1 MTITRHPKTL
11 SFSAVIF
18 AFSALIASAQ
28 EIGPK
33 VSNESRLGV
42 VVSSGNS
49 RVQNYS
55 LGHSTAIEW
64 ASDALKFSAR
74 ALKSTASGV
83 TSAENYELGLR
94 YERVLNTR
102 FNIFLGQS
110 LRSDAFAGFDK
121 KHNTDLGGKYYFVK
135 ETQTAA
141 ADKNLNAFAELG
153 YRFTKTQFDLA
164 ASTSSHSLRA
174 YLEAEKFWNAS
185 FSSKVSAEFT
195 PSLSESSDWQLNS
208 EISVAAAINSIFS
221 LQSGVLIQFDHLPAT
236 GKEKTDTVFT
246 TGLNAKF

>member
-1 MTITRHPKTL
+1 MTRTRNTKPTL
-11 SFSAVIF
+11 FFTFLF
-18 AFSALIASAQ
+18 ALTASIASAQ
-28 EIGPK
+28 ESGAKI
-33 VSNESRLGV
+33 SNESRLGV

-49 RVQNYS
+49 KVQNYS
-55 LGHSTAIEW
+55 LGHSTAVEW
-64 ASDALKFSAR
+64 ASDALKLSAR

-94 YERVLNTR
+94 YERVLSTR

-110 LRSDAFAGFDK
+110 LKSDAFAGFDK

-141 ADKNLNAFAELG
+141 ADKDLNAFAELG

-164 ASTSSHSLRA
+164 ASTTSHSLRA

-185 FSSKVSAEFT
+185 FSSKISAEFV
-195 PSLSESSDWQLNS
+195 PSLSESSDWLLNS
-208 EISVAAAINSIFS
+208 EISVSAAINSIFS
-221 LQSGVLIQFDHLPAT
+221 LQSGILIQFDHLPAA
-236 GKEKTDTVFT
+236 GKEKTDTLFT